1 METIKE
7 KHINMKGKFYSED
20 QVGTKNS
27 WSFIK
32 LIHVFDEW
40 GSGVMIHDDD
50 DESYSNQAI
59 TFKKEDIPLLIA
71 ELTKLGE
78 EIELHDFNQNIEWR
92 KNKWDNSTN
101 TNRI

>member
-1 METIKE
+1 MQTIKE
-7 KHINMKGKFYSED
+7 KHINIKGKFYSES
-20 QVGTKNS
+20 QVGRPKNG
-27 WSFIK
+27 WSFTK

-40 GSGVMIHDDD
+40 GSGIMIHDDE
-50 DESYSNQAI
+50 DESFNNQAI

-92 KNKWDNSTN
+92 KNK
-101 TNRI
+101 

>member
-7 KHINMKGKFYSED
+7 KDINMKGKFYSES
-20 QVGTKNS
+20 GNSNGKNG
-27 WSFIK
+27 WSFTK

-40 GSGVMIHDDD
+40 GSGVMIHNDEDD
-50 DESYSNQAI
+50 SFNNQAI

-92 KNKWDNSTN
+92 KNK
-101 TNRI
+101 